1 MALGTRTDSAHF
13 LLSSYR
19 ESLVEH
25 LFLGELLRRLW
36 VEGVRDLEVLKPQV
50 DDAGYDL
57 VLARQLAGP
66 KGGPGRGHV
75 VRYVQ
80 LKASSLEAST
90 VSVTLHRRLAEREG
104 GCLVWVLFDEKFLPG
119 DFEFRWL
126 GGKPEAPPVDLSASP
141 LRLAKNPRTGSERKG
156 VYSVP
161 RSAFEGRLKWGSLL
175 ERLFPGAV
183 GGSEGGHRLFPAAV
197 ASCSNEPE

>member
-50 DDAGYDL
+50 DDAGYDVVL
-57 VLARQLAGP
+57 VRQPAGLN
-66 KGGPGRGHV
+66 GGSRRGHV

-80 LKASSLEAST
+80 LKASGLEAST

-104 GCLVWVLFDEKFLPG
+104 GCLVWVLFDERFLPR
-119 DFEFRWL
+119 DFEFRWF
-126 GGKPEAPPVDLSASP
+126 GGRPEAPPVDLTASP
-141 LRLAKNPRTGSERKG
+141 LRLAKNPRTGTERKD

-183 GGSEGGHRLFPAAV
+183 GSGESEHQLFPAAT

>member
-1 MALGTRTDSAHF
+1 MALETQTDSAHF

-19 ESLVEH
+19 ETLVEH

-57 VLARQLAGP
+57 VLARQAAGR
-66 KGGPGRGHV
+66 KGGPVRGHV

-80 LKASSLEAST
+80 LKASGLEAST

-104 GCLVWVLFDEKFLPG
+104 GCLIWVLFGETFLPG
-119 DFEFRWL
+119 EFEFRWL
-126 GGKPEAPPVDLSASP
+126 GGKPEARPVDLTANP
-141 LRLAKNPRTGSERKG
+141 LRLAKNPRSGTERKD

-161 RSAFEGRLKWGSLL
+161 RSAFEGRLKWGPLL
-175 ERLFPGAV
+175 EKLFPGTI
-183 GGSEGGHRLFPAAV
+183 GSSE
-197 ASCSNEPE
+197 